1 VPSGSFG
8 LARPV
13 GVAVRIRIIHV
24 TQQLPQP
31 IQFGKYTLFERLGRG
46 GMADVFKGRIQGPE
60 GFERIF
66 VVKRILPHLS
76 DDPTFIRMFIE
87 EAKLSARLNHPNIVQ
102 IFELGAVEGEYFI
115 SMEYVHGQDL
125 SATMRV
131 LWKSF
136 GPPHPALVSFVG
148 REVCRALGYA
158 HSLTDEQGR
167 PLGMIHRDVS
177 PSNVMLS
184 YDGAVKLLDFGIAKA
199 MGDAPETTRNGTMK
213 GKYAYMAPEQT
224 ERENVDH
231 RIDIFAAGII
241 LYESLTGRRL
251 FKGATDIQ
259 TIERVRRCDVKPPSF
274 LNPACPP
281 ELDDILLKALA
292 RDPARRFQTAVEM
305 AEALDDLV
313 HATRFSPEMLAG
325 TMRHAFGL
333 DGGVAL
339 PVGEPRR
346 FASGAT
352 GSIATPS
359 ASAPSPTIQPVVH
372 SRRYGSAEPSTSQ
385 GVPSTMPDAA
395 VIGTLLVKPVWTRG
409 SFWLVVVLCVAGV
422 GFAVHR
428 GVLAPGGAPGTA
440 AGSAFGPAAGAVPSD
455 GQARSRLKVKPVPV
469 LLQSYPEGAEIF
481 VSGRLETVGVT
492 PMWFGLELDAA
503 NPPRVMFRKVGFQDK
518 AIAVETVRPP
528 VAELIPNTAPPTA
541 TPSPGAGGLDRA
553 ARPFRLMRVRL
564 PSPTR
569 ASGPGPIAGGA
580 TATAFAPSGPSGPF
594 SGTGTG
600 LPRSE
605 ASSLKEG
612 AAEAAPA
619 VAPIP
624 APAQTASGPGSI
636 AAPPRPPETAA
647 VPAPPPAPRPP
658 LGEAPKILARPA
670 LVEPLPPPAPPS
682 QPSAPP
688 APSAPQAP
696 PSSTPH

>member
-1 VPSGSFG
+1 

-13 GVAVRIRIIHV
+13 GVAVRIRIIDV

-102 IFELGAVEGEYFI
+102 IFELGSVEGEYFI
-115 SMEYVHGQDL
+115 SMEYVAGQDL

-199 MGDAPETTRNGTMK
+199 LGDAPEITRNGTMK

-224 ERENVDH
+224 EREEVDH

-333 DGGVAL
+333 DGGIA
-339 PVGEPRR
+339 PPIGEPRR

-359 ASAPSPTIQPVVH
+359 ASAPSPTIPPVVH

-385 GVPSTMPDAA
+385 GAPSTMPDAA

-428 GVLAPGGAPGTA
+428 GALSTGGAADGTG
-440 AGSAFGPAAGAVPSD
+440 AGSAFGPSAGVVSNG
-455 GQARSRLKVKPVPV
+455 GQARNRPKVKPVPV

-528 VAELIPNTAPPTA
+528 VAELIPNGAPPKIA
-541 TPSPGAGGLDRA
+541 PSAGAAGLDHA
-553 ARPFRLMRVRL
+553 ARPFRLMRVKL
-564 PSPTR
+564 PMPNR
-569 ASGPGPIAGGA
+569 ASGPGPVAAGA
-580 TATAFAPSGPSGPF
+580 TTTTAFAPSGPSGPLGP
-594 SGTGTG
+594 SGPMPTGP
-600 LPRSE
+600 PRSE
-605 ASSLKEG
+605 AS
-612 AAEAAPA
+612 
-619 VAPIP
+619 
-624 APAQTASGPGSI
+624 
-636 AAPPRPPETAA
+636 
-647 VPAPPPAPRPP
+647 
-658 LGEAPKILARPA
+658 A
-670 LVEPLPPPAPPS
+670 L
-682 QPSAPP
+682 
-688 APSAPQAP
+688 
-696 PSSTPH
+696 